1 MRRQTL
7 GGEHGPIRLL
17 AFSPSGRR
25 LAAVGAE
32 ILIVWNLDDGSVARR
47 VSLWRYQDRLVYLEL
62 DGREWL
68 VIDRAIPAKVPQPP
82 ALVVEVDGDALLSPF
97 GSEHGSRQIA
107 VARDRLAVVRDGEP
121 AAVWLGPEHEPLE
134 LSDAVG
140 PVAMSTDGRI
150 VASTGYRGE
159 VSTWDTQT
167 GAKLGH
173 LRDED
178 TKSRS
183 AAVAL
188 SPDGHRV
195 AVLYDDGGGMLWDTS
210 TGAVVAPLSSPA
222 GLERSS
228 TSVMTDVTSSPALA
242 VSSITPWRPVRR
254 PCG

>member
-1 MRRQTL
+1 
-7 GGEHGPIRLL
+7 
-17 AFSPSGRR
+17 
-25 LAAVGAE
+25 
-32 ILIVWNLDDGSVARR
+32 
-47 VSLWRYQDRLVYLEL
+47 
-62 DGREWL
+62 
-68 VIDRAIPAKVPQPP
+68 
-82 ALVVEVDGDALLSPF
+82 
-97 GSEHGSRQIA
+97 
-107 VARDRLAVVRDGEP
+107 
-121 AAVWLGPEHEPLE
+121 
-134 LSDAVG
+134 
-140 PVAMSTDGRI
+140 MSTDGRI